1 VQAQVQVLLPPQ
13 VLEELAAA
21 GTVVFTPSRETDT
34 QRITS
39 YDDTFV
45 LDYAAKHGGV
55 VVTRDN
61 YRDLAG
67 KKAEWDEVIRARIL
81 MPTFVGSEDL
91 MWPHDPLGRAGP
103 SLDTFLAF

>member
-1 VQAQVQVLLPPQ
+1 MIVLLLEPV
-13 VLEELAAA
+13 VLM
-21 GTVVFTPSRETDT
+21 
-34 QRITS
+34 
-39 YDDTFV
+39 
-45 LDYAAKHGGV
+45 V
-55 VVTRDN
+55 VVVKWCLVTSLSTP
-61 YRDLAG
+61 RDLAG